1 MRYIILKELI
11 PSMENLDDNFNFIDR
26 CSCIEN
32 DEIFSYSSL
41 GEAMNKTEELKSD
54 VRYKGRR
61 FKIKE
66 VEE

>member
-1 MRYIILKELI
+1 
-11 PSMENLDDNFNFIDR
+11 MENLDDNFNFIDR